1 MVLLRDLN
9 SVFKLEK
16 DIQKNQLAQK
26 YFVKLHPI
34 YKLMISD
41 KLDKAIREVPDFPKP
56 GINFKDITTILLD
69 PELSTEIID
78 AFIERLKGKKV
89 DAIVG
94 VESRGFLFGLML
106 ANKMGIPFVPIRKV
120 GKLPGETLKF
130 KYNLEYGS
138 AEVEVHKSDVKE
150 GWNVVVHD
158 DLLATG
164 GTACAASELIQQ
176 LGAKVAAFAF
186 VISLDF
192 LNGNERLEKYSKEI
206 ISLKRY

>member
-1 MVLLRDLN
+1 
-9 SVFKLEK
+9 
-16 DIQKNQLAQK
+16 
-26 YFVKLHPI
+26 
-34 YKLMISD
+34 MISD

-78 AFIERLKGKKV
+78 AFIERLKGKKI

-94 VESRGFLFGLML
+94 VESRGFLFGFLL

-120 GKLPGETLKF
+120 GKLPGETLKY
-130 KYNLEYGS
+130 KYDLEYGS
-138 AEVEVHKSDVKE
+138 AEVEVHKSDIQK
-150 GWNVVVHD
+150 GWNILVHD

-164 GTACAASELIQQ
+164 GTACAASELVQQ
-176 LGAKVAAFAF
+176 LGAKVVGFSF

-192 LNGNERLEKYSKEI
+192 LQGHKKLEKYSKNI
-206 ISLKRY
+206 ISLKNY

>member
-1 MVLLRDLN
+1 
-9 SVFKLEK
+9 
-16 DIQKNQLAQK
+16 
-26 YFVKLHPI
+26 
-34 YKLMISD
+34 MISD
-41 KLDKAIREVPDFPKP
+41 KLDKAIREVPDFPKL

-69 PELSTEIID
+69 PALSAKIID
-78 AFIERLKGKKV
+78 AFIERLKGKKI

-130 KYNLEYGS
+130 KYDLEYGS
-138 AEVEVHKSDVKE
+138 AEVEVHKSDIQK

-164 GTACAASELIQQ
+164 GTACAASELMQQ

-186 VISLDF
+186 IISLDF